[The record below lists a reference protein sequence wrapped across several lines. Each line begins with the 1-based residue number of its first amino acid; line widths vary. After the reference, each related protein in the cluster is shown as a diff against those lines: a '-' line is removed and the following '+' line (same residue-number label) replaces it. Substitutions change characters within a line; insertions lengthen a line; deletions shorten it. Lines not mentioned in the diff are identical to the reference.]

1 MPVDSPDSL
10 VIHKAQENKAIL
22 ISLNGDFS
30 DIVTYPP
37 RNYGGIFSLQIKNH
51 PEVLLLIMEK
61 LITFLNSNPDRAFY
75 QQKLFL
81 VESHRIR
88 IRS

>member
-37 RNYGGIFSLQIKNH
+37 RNYGGIISLQIKNH